1 MRFAV
6 LGPAHD
12 DLVALE
18 KGANLVL
25 FELEAEEVIYLGA
38 DDALDRLVWDW
49 ARRLVGP
56 DPSEEGLWDR
66 AAQRCG
72 PGSPDAIDR
81 FIASEGRRARLKAL
95 KCLPAATSR
104 TVEILEGRV
113 AVLLYDKALLDEE
126 DIMPASFLIFGKSRD
141 PIVRQVGSRTFI
153 SPGELGAGPAG
164 IALLSGDENGDVTV
178 SIYDPAGGLLE
189 SQVIPN
195 TKTGKFT
202 VLEKVPVAGERT

>member
-6 LGPAHD
+6 LGPAND

-18 KGANLVL
+18 KGASLVL
-25 FELEAEEVIYLGA
+25 FELEAEEVVYLGA
-38 DDALDRLVWDW
+38 DGALDKLVWDW

-81 FIASEGRRARLKAL
+81 FIAAERRRARLKAL

-104 TVEILEGRV
+104 TIEILDGRV

-126 DIMPASFLIFGKSRD
+126 DILPASLLIFGKSQE
-141 PIVRQVGSRTFI
+141 PVVRQVGSRTFI
-153 SPGELGAGPAG
+153 SPGELGTGPAG
-164 IALLSGDENGDVTV
+164 IALFSGEENGDVTV
-178 SIYDPAGGLLE
+178 SIYDPTGGMLE

-195 TKTGKFT
+195 TRTGKFT
-202 VLEKVPVAGERT
+202 VLERASSERP

>member
-1 MRFAV
+1 CRCRAV
-6 LGPAHD
+6 RRVVPA
-12 DLVALE
+12 L
-18 KGANLVL
+18 
-25 FELEAEEVIYLGA
+25 
-38 DDALDRLVWDW
+38 
-49 ARRLVGP
+49 
-56 DPSEEGLWDR
+56 SEEGLWDR

-81 FIASEGRRARLKAL
+81 FIASERRRARLKAL

-153 SPGELGAGPAG
+153 STGELGTGAAE
-164 IALLSGDENGDVTV
+164 LVLV
-178 SIYDPAGGLLE
+178 SA
-189 SQVIPN
+189 
-195 TKTGKFT
+195 
-202 VLEKVPVAGERT
+202 AR